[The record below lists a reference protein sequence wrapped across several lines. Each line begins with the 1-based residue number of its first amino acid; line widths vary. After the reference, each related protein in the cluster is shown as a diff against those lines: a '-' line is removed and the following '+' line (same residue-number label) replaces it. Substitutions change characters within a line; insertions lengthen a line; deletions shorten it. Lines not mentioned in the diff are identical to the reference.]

1 MPEPEVSG
9 ASNPTAE
16 VDVWAP
22 TFAEASLA
30 TVTRVDEQLRGLAL
44 GSAPLPTSVP
54 WEQNDAR

>member
-1 MPEPEVSG
+1 MLETEVSG
-9 ASNPTAE
+9 ASNPTDEA
-16 VDVWAP
+16 DVCAP

-30 TVTRVDEQLRGLAL
+30 TVIRVDEQLRGLAL